1 MPRAIYIECHDE
13 EIMRGREEAR
23 ESSSPLFFSFP
34 LPPHGNGGC
43 AGRGAFLKA
52 PSYPW
57 HTNNGCGIKGPPGSR
72 IRLSYTQCRHIWFTS
87 LLAFLDSF
95 PRRRG
100 YKAQDGL
107 HFCLFWNFTKE
118 SFTLRKRPRRLRARS
133 SFSLSH
139 PFPCFAASL
148 FPLFP
153 SYFPRLAAER
163 CARMNKGQRYVQ
175 DIPPLSCQILTFLW

>member
-118 SFTLRKRPRRLRARS
+118 SFTLRKRPPSTSSPLFFLS
-133 SFSLSH
+133 LPSFSLLR
-139 PFPCFAASL
+139 CFFVSLVPIL
-148 FPLFP
+148 FP
-153 SYFPRLAAER
+153 
-163 CARMNKGQRYVQ
+163 
-175 DIPPLSCQILTFLW
+175 